1 MGKEHTEKKS
11 ADQRKPKNIKIR
23 RNSLSKFDTK
33 SELTNTELQQL
44 MLKYRISVNEL
55 HMKTSISK
63 NDIHGYLAGRKT
75 ITTNLVDRIN
85 QIGEDNG
92 R

>member
-11 ADQRKPKNIKIR
+11 ADQTKPKNIKIR
-23 RNSLSKFDTK
+23 RNGLSKFDIK
-33 SELTNTELQQL
+33 SELTHTELQQL

-55 HMKTSISK
+55 HLKTSISK

-75 ITTNLVDRIN
+75 ITTYVVDRIN

>member
-1 MGKEHTEKKS
+1 MFQPLGKKR
-11 ADQRKPKNIKIR
+11 RKPLARLI
-23 RNSLSKFDTK
+23 DK

-55 HMKTSISK
+55 HLKTSISK

-75 ITTNLVDRIN
+75 ITTYVVDRIN
-85 QIGEDNG
+85 QIGADNG

>member
-1 MGKEHTEKKS
+1 MAKLT
-11 ADQRKPKNIKIR
+11 D
-23 RNSLSKFDTK
+23 K
-33 SELTNTELQQL
+33 SEITNTELQQL

-55 HMKTSISK
+55 HLKTSISK

-75 ITTNLVDRIN
+75 ITTDIVDRIN
-85 QIGEDNG
+85 QIGADNG

>member
-1 MGKEHTEKKS
+1 LARLT
-11 ADQRKPKNIKIR
+11 D
-23 RNSLSKFDTK
+23 K

-55 HMKTSISK
+55 HLKTSISK

-75 ITTNLVDRIN
+75 ITTEFVDRIN
-85 QIGEDNG
+85 QIGANNG

>member
-1 MGKEHTEKKS
+1 MEVKK
-11 ADQRKPKNIKIR
+11 ADHLKKIKRRRR
-23 RNSLSKFDTK
+23 RNSLSRFDTK
-33 SELTNTELQQL
+33 SEVTHTELQQL
-44 MLKYRISVNEL
+44 MLKYRLSINEL
-55 HMKTSISK
+55 HLKTSISK

-75 ITTNLVDRIN
+75 ITTDFVDRIN

>member
-1 MGKEHTEKKS
+1 VGKEHTEKKS
-11 ADQRKPKNIKIR
+11 ADQTKPKNIKIR
-23 RNSLSKFDTK
+23 RNGLSKFDIK
-33 SELTNTELQQL
+33 SELTHTELQQL

-55 HMKTSISK
+55 HLKTSISK

-75 ITTNLVDRIN
+75 ITTYVVDRIN

>member
-1 MGKEHTEKKS
+1 MVKLT
-11 ADQRKPKNIKIR
+11 D
-23 RNSLSKFDTK
+23 K

-55 HMKTSISK
+55 HLKTSISP
-63 NDIHGYLAGRKT
+63 NDIRGYLAGRKT
-75 ITTNLVDRIN
+75 IPAHVVDRIN
-85 QIGEDNG
+85 QIGAENG

>member
-1 MGKEHTEKKS
+1 M
-11 ADQRKPKNIKIR
+11 
-23 RNSLSKFDTK
+23 SKLAEK

-55 HMKTSISK
+55 HLKTSIPK
-63 NDIHGYLAGRKT
+63 NDIHGYLNGRKT
-75 ITTNLVDRIN
+75 ITTYVVDRIN

>member
-1 MGKEHTEKKS
+1 LKKLL
-11 ADQRKPKNIKIR
+11 DK
-23 RNSLSKFDTK
+23 SK
-33 SELTNTELQQL
+33 LTHTELQQL

-55 HMKTSISK
+55 HLKTSISK

-75 ITTNLVDRIN
+75 ITTHLVDRIN
-85 QIGEDNG
+85 QIGAENG

>member
-1 MGKEHTEKKS
+1 M
-11 ADQRKPKNIKIR
+11 
-23 RNSLSKFDTK
+23 SKLDVK
-33 SELTNTELQQL
+33 SEITKTELQQL

-55 HMKTSISK
+55 HLKTSIPK

-75 ITTNLVDRIN
+75 ITTYVVDRIN
-85 QIGEDNG
+85 QIGAENG

>member
-1 MGKEHTEKKS
+1 LARLTE
-11 ADQRKPKNIKIR
+11 
-23 RNSLSKFDTK
+23 K

-55 HMKTSISK
+55 HLKTSISK

-75 ITTNLVDRIN
+75 ITTEFVDRIN
-85 QIGEDNG
+85 QIGEKNG

>member
-1 MGKEHTEKKS
+1 LAKLT
-11 ADQRKPKNIKIR
+11 D
-23 RNSLSKFDTK
+23 K
-33 SELTNTELQQL
+33 SEITNTELQQL

-55 HMKTSISK
+55 HLKTSISK

-75 ITTNLVDRIN
+75 ITTYLVDRIN
-85 QIGEDNG
+85 QIGADNG

>member
-1 MGKEHTEKKS
+1 LIT
-11 ADQRKPKNIKIR
+11 D
-23 RNSLSKFDTK
+23 K
-33 SELTNTELQQL
+33 SELTHTELQQL

-75 ITTNLVDRIN
+75 IPTNLVDRIN
-85 QIGEDNG
+85 QIGAENG

>member
-1 MGKEHTEKKS
+1 LAKLTE
-11 ADQRKPKNIKIR
+11 
-23 RNSLSKFDTK
+23 K

-55 HMKTSISK
+55 HLKTSISK

-75 ITTNLVDRIN
+75 ITTEFVDRIN
-85 QIGEDNG
+85 QIGEKNG

>member
-1 MGKEHTEKKS
+1 
-11 ADQRKPKNIKIR
+11 
-23 RNSLSKFDTK
+23 
-33 SELTNTELQQL
+33 

-55 HMKTSISK
+55 HLKTSIPK

-75 ITTNLVDRIN
+75 ITTYIVDRIN

>member
-1 MGKEHTEKKS
+1 LARLTE
-11 ADQRKPKNIKIR
+11 
-23 RNSLSKFDTK
+23 K

-55 HMKTSISK
+55 HLKTSISK

-75 ITTNLVDRIN
+75 ITTEFVDRIN
-85 QIGEDNG
+85 QIGENNG

>member
-1 MGKEHTEKKS
+1 MAKLT
-11 ADQRKPKNIKIR
+11 D
-23 RNSLSKFDTK
+23 K
-33 SELTNTELQQL
+33 SEITNTELQQL

-55 HMKTSISK
+55 HLKTSISK

-75 ITTNLVDRIN
+75 ITTDIVDRIN
-85 QIGEDNG
+85 QIGAEND

>member
-1 MGKEHTEKKS
+1 M
-11 ADQRKPKNIKIR
+11 
-23 RNSLSKFDTK
+23 SKLDVK
-33 SELTNTELQQL
+33 SEITKTELQQL

-55 HMKTSISK
+55 HLKTSIPK

-75 ITTNLVDRIN
+75 ITTYVVDRIN

>member
-11 ADQRKPKNIKIR
+11 ADQTKPKNIKIR
-23 RNSLSKFDTK
+23 RNGLSKFDIK
-33 SELTNTELQQL
+33 SELTHTDLQQL

-55 HMKTSISK
+55 HLKTSISK

-75 ITTNLVDRIN
+75 ITTYVVDRIN

>member
-1 MGKEHTEKKS
+1 MSRLSEKS
-11 ADQRKPKNIKIR
+11 D
-23 RNSLSKFDTK
+23 
-33 SELTNTELQQL
+33 LTHTELQQL

-55 HMKTSISK
+55 HMKTSIPK

-75 ITTNLVDRIN
+75 ITTYVVDRIN
-85 QIGEDNG
+85 QIGAENG

>member
-1 MGKEHTEKKS
+1 MFQPLGKKR
-11 ADQRKPKNIKIR
+11 RKPLARLI
-23 RNSLSKFDTK
+23 DK

-55 HMKTSISK
+55 HLKTSISK

-75 ITTNLVDRIN
+75 ITTDIVDRIN
-85 QIGEDNG
+85 QIGADNG